1 MKIGVVG
8 AGAWGTAL
16 SLVCARSDN
25 DVVLWSYDGMY
36 KFFDGISM
44 PKNISVISDYLRLKE
59 TDVWLV
65 VTPAAYFRETMRKM
79 RLAYDGQPVII
90 CTKGAECSSGE
101 FMSEIIAAEIPEC
114 LNVGV
119 LSGPQFAAEVARGV
133 PTGSTLAGND
143 IVLDAG
149 HQALSAMYLSDS
161 NDIIGAQ
168 ICGVGKNAV
177 ALISGYCSVKCAGE
191 NERALRFTRAWDE
204 VVNIGV
210 AMGAQ
215 VKTFLGLCGVGDLFL
230 SATSMTSRNYSGG
243 VAIAKGEKPEGTV
256 EGIFAL
262 CGLVNRARDLGIETP
277 ILDEMYSILKK

>member
-161 NDIIGAQ
+161 NDVIGAQ

-210 AMGAQ
+210 AMGVEGVAGMTIEEARAAAINA
-215 VKTFLGLCGVGDLFL
+215 VKQLSLDVGIPADLKDIVKAEDIDFLAESAYADACRPGNPR
-230 SATSMTSRNYSGG
+230 ATS
-243 VAIAKGEKPEGTV
+243 VGEIKE
-256 EGIFAL
+256 L
-262 CGLVNRARDLGIETP
+262 
-277 ILDEMYSILKK
+277 YLKLM